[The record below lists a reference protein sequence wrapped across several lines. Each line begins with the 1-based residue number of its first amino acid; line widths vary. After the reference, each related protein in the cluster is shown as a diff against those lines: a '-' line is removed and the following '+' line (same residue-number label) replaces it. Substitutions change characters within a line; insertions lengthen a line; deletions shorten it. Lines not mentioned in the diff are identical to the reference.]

1 VNRLFPPAAFELPAR
16 GCVPAATL
24 AHSNAANGMNGLLAG
39 APFDSHFDAADHL
52 RATYARGVQLMLDDF
67 LALSYI
73 LTDETSLNPQLAH
86 EYLRRAV
93 EQDAL
98 GIEAVLNRFRE
109 IRDSAGD
116 MQQGVRDRLIS
127 DAALGPVAQRILLLW
142 YTSGWLD
149 ADNKTLMLGTSD
161 QYFSSL
167 LWPAIRAHVPGLSGG
182 YFGHWSYP
190 PEN

>member
-1 VNRLFPPAAFELPAR
+1 
-16 GCVPAATL
+16 
-24 AHSNAANGMNGLLAG
+24 
-39 APFDSHFDAADHL
+39 
-52 RATYARGVQLMLDDF
+52 MLDDF